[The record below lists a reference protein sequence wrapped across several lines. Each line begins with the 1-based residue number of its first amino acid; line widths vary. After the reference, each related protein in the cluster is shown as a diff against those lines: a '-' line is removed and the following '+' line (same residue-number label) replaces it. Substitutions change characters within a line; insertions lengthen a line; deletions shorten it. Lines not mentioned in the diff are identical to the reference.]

1 VEYCQKIQNNFL
13 NYSNKKI
20 FWVPSIFEIEH
31 RLENTQIMLKVNF
44 GGTYYE
50 DFEIQEKTT
59 ISGLYEKILKESMFF
74 RDIQEKRLYWI
85 YINYFQINEMMPVFS
100 EE

>member
-1 VEYCQKIQNNFL
+1 M

-31 RLENTQIMLKVNF
+31 RLENTEIMLKVNF
-44 GGTYYE
+44 GGSYTE
-50 DFEIQEKTT
+50 SFEIQEKTT
-59 ISGLYEKILKESMFF
+59 IIELYEKILKESLFF
-74 RDIQEKRLYWI
+74 RDVAEKRLYWI
-85 YINYFQINEMMPVFS
+85 YIINYNVNEALPVFN